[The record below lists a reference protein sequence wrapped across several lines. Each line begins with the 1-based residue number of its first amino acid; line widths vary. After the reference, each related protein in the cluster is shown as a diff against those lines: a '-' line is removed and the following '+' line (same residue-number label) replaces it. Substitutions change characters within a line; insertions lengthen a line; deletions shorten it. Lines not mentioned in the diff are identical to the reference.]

1 MLKVGIK
8 YCGGCNPYYDRVA
21 LVKEIEA
28 RLNGQVQFVSHQ
40 AADSDLILAI
50 EGCRTATMDSRYK
63 QIAYATFKSCNQIFQ
78 NGKSTL
84 MGIRRC
90 TNQRYPLRFKKKFHF
105 FPH

>member
-28 RLNGQVQFVSHQ
+28 RLNGQVQFVSHR

-50 EGCRTATMDSRYK
+50 EGCRTACADLSSLDRTKIRV
-63 QIAYATFKSCNQIFQ
+63 IAHPDDAKEF
-78 NGKSTL
+78 
-84 MGIRRC
+84 IREI
-90 TNQRYPLRFKKKFHF
+90 LG
-105 FPH
+105 